1 MREYH
6 TSREF
11 KLAGNPWWADG
22 TSEDA
27 AIEFYLLKGQCP
39 EIFDQFFVKSSTCA
53 LYKQAK
59 RFRNIFW
66 RVRVAVDYADYD
78 VRVVVVYKKLLQ
90 NMAHFY

>member
-22 TSEDA
+22 TSEVA

-39 EIFDQFFVKSSTCA
+39 EIFDQFFVKNSTCA

-59 RFRNIFW
+59 TVSKFVSFLQKYSQK
-66 RVRVAVDYADYD
+66 RVPTDKSSRSQ
-78 VRVVVVYKKLLQ
+78 RLR
-90 NMAHFY
+90 